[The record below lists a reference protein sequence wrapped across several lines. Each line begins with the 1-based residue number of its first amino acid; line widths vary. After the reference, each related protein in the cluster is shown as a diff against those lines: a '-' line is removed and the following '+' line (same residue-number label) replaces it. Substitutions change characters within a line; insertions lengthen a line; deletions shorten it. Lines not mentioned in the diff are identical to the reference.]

1 MKAKTIF
8 TLVLAVIFTAGISS
22 CQDMLK
28 VDSKTYDYGHEMTAQ
43 DTVYSVMGIIQ
54 KIQQI
59 ADRTVLLGE
68 IRGDLVTVT
77 GNQAPE
83 ITELYNYDFA
93 NLSVDNKYNRP
104 IDYYAVINNCNYFLA
119 NVDTSLYSNGKNV
132 FLKEYIPVLCYRA
145 WTYLQMAQIYGRV
158 YYVDQPITS
167 GDEATSGKFRLMDIK
182 TLAKELLIEFENN
195 ENKYPDYPLLDYG
208 SLGGSDNDEGSKS
221 QKHNSKDLMI
231 PVRLIMGDLYL
242 WSEQFEKAAKYYHDY
257 LYYNNQADIL
267 RNVSTGTGM
276 ILWNGTTFTKLG
288 EDTYASNF
296 GSNAKPI
303 TYIPMASEEYAGTT
317 SKLPDLFNS
326 TEDNRYYPQ
335 LTWSKAMASLSQRQV
350 YCYHDIRPLTG
361 VSVAEYMSDPEGM
374 QSNPLLRGDLRLQS
388 IYEVKARD
396 AKDIK
401 SLLENTANQT
411 LKKINSEK
419 ISLYRNDVVYLR
431 LAEALNRAGLPN
443 MAFAVLKNGL
453 TESFILERINMAE
466 QDKATALGIA
476 FPLNYFDTVR
486 YQIVT
491 DQININNDPNN
502 PSAADY
508 TKPVSNANSSRGVNM
523 GIHSRGSGDAA
534 MNKYYK
540 ITLDPSESVGSS
552 LIDTIRRVEEMI
564 LDEMALETC
573 FEGYRFGDLM
583 RISMHRS
590 YDKGEYD
597 PAKPDL
603 SQEQI
608 KFDKAFF
615 ADRVASRDD
624 ATPANPFA
632 GRNSDLYQTLKGE
645 DGDEDL
651 FPQSWFLRLNTS
663 VYY

>member
-8 TLVLAVIFTAGISS
+8 TLILAVVFTAGISS
-22 CQDMLK
+22 CEDMLK

-54 KIQQI
+54 KMQEI
-59 ADRTVLLGE
+59 ADRSVLLGE

-77 GNQAPE
+77 GNQTPE

-93 NLSVDNKYNRP
+93 NLSADNKYNRP

-119 NVDTSLYSNGKNV
+119 NVDTSLYANGENV
-132 FLKEYIPVLCYRA
+132 FLKEYIPVLCFRA

-158 YYVDQPITS
+158 YYVDKPITS
-167 GDEATSGKFRLMDIK
+167 GDEATSGNFRLMDIK
-182 TLAKELLIEFENN
+182 TLAKELLVEFEKNA
-195 ENKYPDYPLLDYG
+195 NKYPDYPLLNYG

-221 QKHNSKDLMI
+221 QKHNSKDLLI

-257 LYYNNQADIL
+257 LYYNNQATIL
-267 RNVSTGTGM
+267 NTVSTGTGM
-276 ILWNGTTFTKLG
+276 ILWNGTTFAKLG

-296 GSNAKPI
+296 GTNAKPI
-303 TYIPMASEEYAGTT
+303 TYIPMASEEYAGVT
-317 SKLPDLFNS
+317 SNLPDIFNS
-326 TEDNRYYPQ
+326 TLDNHYYPQ

-350 YCYHDIRPLTG
+350 YCYHNIRPLTG

-374 QSNPLLRGDLRLQS
+374 QTNPLLRGDLRLQS
-388 IYEVKARD
+388 IFEVKA
-396 AKDIK
+396 AKAEDIK
-401 SLLENTANQT
+401 SLLDNTSRQT

-453 TESFILERINMAE
+453 AEDFILEGINLTE
-466 QDKATALGIA
+466 QDKATALGIE
-476 FPLNYFDTVR
+476 FPRNYFDTVR

-508 TKPVSNANSSRGVNM
+508 VRPVSNNNNTRGVNM

-534 MNKYYK
+534 MNKYFK
-540 ITLDPSESVGSS
+540 ITLDPSESVGISF
-552 LIDTIRRVEEMI
+552 IDTIRRVEEMI

-583 RISMHRS
+583 RISMHRA

-632 GRNSDLYQTLKGE
+632 GRDSDLYNTLKGE

-651 FPQSWFLRLNTS
+651 FPQNWFLRLNTS
-663 VYY
+663 IYY